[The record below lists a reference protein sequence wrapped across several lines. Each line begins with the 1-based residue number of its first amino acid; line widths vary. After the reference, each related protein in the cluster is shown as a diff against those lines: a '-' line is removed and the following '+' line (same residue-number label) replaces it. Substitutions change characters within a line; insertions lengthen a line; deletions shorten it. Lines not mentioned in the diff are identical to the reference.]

1 MKRKVYLPPIVEVVC
16 VHVEQGFAA
25 SETNPISDWNH
36 GVF

>member
-1 MKRKVYLPPIVEVVC
+1 MKQKEYLPSIVEVVC